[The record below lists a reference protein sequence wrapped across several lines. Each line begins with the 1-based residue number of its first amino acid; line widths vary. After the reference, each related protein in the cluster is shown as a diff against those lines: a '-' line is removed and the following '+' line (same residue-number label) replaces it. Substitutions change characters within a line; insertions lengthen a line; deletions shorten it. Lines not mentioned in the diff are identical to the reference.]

1 MGLKVVNVTRQAI
14 HHSHDDSATQRAFCS
29 DDGRNR
35 VSGHALACSVVPTPR
50 TAPLRKLLDLPW
62 VVPPGSAPGLKLL
75 PPSSTPYSPGGR
87 SQTEAATADLKIELA
102 ELQNRLRAEETRSV
116 LLILQGMDASGKDG
130 TAKAVFSAVNPMGV
144 RVASFNVPTED
155 ELAHDFLWRVHKET
169 PPRGH
174 IGIFNRSHYED
185 VLAVRVR
192 KIAPEAVW
200 RRRYRLIRDFE
211 ENLVAGGTAIIK
223 VMLHISAEEQG
234 ARLQE
239 RIDEPSK
246 RWKFR
251 LGDLD
256 DRKLWTPY
264 QRAYEDAL
272 FETSTVAAP
281 WFVVPADRKWYR
293 NFAVLSILTSVL
305 REMNPKVPLQPDLEG
320 VSVPGPRYPAV
331 VKVPSE
337 PKPIKAN
344 KKRDEQKR
352 PPKTTESPD

>member
-1 MGLKVVNVTRQAI
+1 MT
-14 HHSHDDSATQRAFCS
+14 
-29 DDGRNR
+29 
-35 VSGHALACSVVPTPR
+35 
-50 TAPLRKLLDLPW
+50 
-62 VVPPGSAPGLKLL
+62 PGSTPDLKQILAA
-75 PPSSTPYSPGGR
+75 STPNSPGGR
-87 SQTEAATADLKIELA
+87 AQTEAATAELKLELA

-116 LLILQGMDASGKDG
+116 LLLLQGMDASGKDG
-130 TAKAVFSAVNPMGV
+130 SAKAVFSAVNPMGV

-155 ELAHDFLWRVHKET
+155 ELAHDFLWRIHKET

-200 RRRYRLIRDFE
+200 RPRFGLIRDFE
-211 ENLVAGGTAIIK
+211 QNLAAGGTAIIK

-264 QRAYEDAL
+264 QRAYQDAIA
-272 FETSTVAAP
+272 ETSTETAP

-293 NFAVLSILTSVL
+293 NFAVLSILTSVM
-305 REMNPKVPLQPDLEG
+305 REMNPKVPVQPDLDG
-320 VSVPGPRYPAV
+320 VVVPGPRYRVTINSNGVA
-331 VKVPSE
+331 
-337 PKPIKAN
+337 KPE
-344 KKRDEQKR
+344 KRDKPDKAGK
-352 PPKTTESPD
+352 PPKSPATKASGASNEIPSDEA